1 MADAG
6 WDQGETVYLGDG
18 NIGNTDEAS
27 NSEIEEQFADFL
39 RRFHQANEKV
49 TYSYREV
56 LRSQYNSSNYFLSVH
71 MEHLR
76 SASEWLAERVLNHP
90 TKFLPVFEKAVKKV
104 ADEITRPRPNDEP
117 IKDIQVMLT
126 TDRRATTIR
135 ELDSTHVSKVVR
147 VPGIVIKASNIV
159 AKATNIRI
167 ECRNCG
173 DVKDMSIRPGFSG
186 AMLPRT
192 CDRQPVEGEERCP
205 LDPYDI
211 MGDKCLCV
219 DQQTLKL
226 QEAPEMVP
234 TGELPRHIMLS
245 ADRFLTRRVT
255 PGSRVDVVGVF
266 DNYRNS
272 QSGASGKGDSGTVI
286 PYIRVIGYMLEDDAN
301 SRSTSLTK
309 EEEKQMI
316 ELSKDP
322 ELYEKI
328 ANSLAPEIYGS
339 EDIKKSISCLL
350 FGGSRKE
357 LPDGMRLRGDVNVLL
372 LGDPGTAKSQLL
384 KKVSKLAPVAV
395 YTSGKGSSAAGLTAS
410 VVRDA
415 SSREFYLEAGAMVL
429 ADGGVVCID
438 EFDKMREEDRVA
450 IHEAM
455 EQQTI
460 SIAKAGITTILNTR
474 TSVLAAA
481 NSTFGRWDD
490 TKDTESNI
498 DFQATILSR
507 FDMIYIVKDV
517 ATEEQDTRIARHV
530 THFHQN
536 ITTKSEA
543 AQGPIDADLL
553 RKYINYARRHCGPRL
568 NMEAK
573 DRLINEFVNIR
584 TTSKNTR
591 RTIPITVRQLEAIIR
606 ISESLAKMR
615 LMPFATYSNVEEALR
630 LFRVSTLQAA
640 QNGDI
645 TGMEGMGRDADQ
657 EEVLRAERR
666 IQKRFPIGAS
676 VRERVILDDF
686 ASKDFSEYSV
696 RKAIWIMLKRGDLEH
711 RFQGPLLGVGKTR
724 QQQRNGASSEGHDQ
738 SG

>member
-1 MADAG
+1 M
-6 WDQGETVYLGDG
+6 YY
-18 NIGNTDEAS
+18 IY
-27 NSEIEEQFADFL
+27 
-39 RRFHQANEKV
+39 
-49 TYSYREV
+49 YSALAYCVPYRED
-56 LRSQYNSSNYFLSVH
+56 LRAQYNSGNYYLSVH
-71 MEHLR
+71 VEHLR

-90 TKFLPVFEKAVKKV
+90 AKYLPIFEKAAKKV
-104 ADEITRPRPNDEP
+104 VDEITRPRPNDDPVKP
-117 IKDIQVMLT
+117 IQIMLT
-126 TDRRATTIR
+126 TDRSATTIR
-135 ELDSTHVSKVVR
+135 ELDSTHVSRIVR
-147 VPGIVIKASNIV
+147 VPGIVIKASNII
-159 AKATNIRI
+159 AKATHVRI

-173 DVKDMSIRPGFSG
+173 DVKDMTIRPGFSG

-192 CDRQPVEGEERCP
+192 CDRTAVEGEERCP
-205 LDPYDI
+205 MDPYDI
-211 MGDKCLCV
+211 IGDKCQCV

-255 PGSRVDVVGVF
+255 PGSRVDVVGVY
-266 DNYRNS
+266 DNYRNYS
-272 QSGASGKGDSGTVI
+272 NGSKSSGDTGTVI

-301 SRSTSLTK
+301 SRSTALSK
-309 EEEKQMI
+309 EEEKQMS

-328 ANSLAPEIYGS
+328 TQSLAPEIYGS
-339 EDIKKSISCLL
+339 EDIKKSITCLL

-357 LPDGMRLRGDVNVLL
+357 LPDGMRLRGDINVLL

-410 VVRDA
+410 VVRDT

-438 EFDKMREEDRVA
+438 EFDKMRFVKRLLPNLFMRSTHVC
-450 IHEAM
+450 IHKHSFLTQCTYTDE
-455 EQQTI
+455 
-460 SIAKAGITTILNTR
+460 
-474 TSVLAAA
+474 
-481 NSTFGRWDD
+481 D
-490 TKDTESNI
+490 TKLTHIKSDK
-498 DFQATILSR
+498 ATILSR

-517 ATEEQDTRIARHV
+517 ASEEQDSRIARHV
-530 THFHQN
+530 TRFHQN
-536 ITTKSEA
+536 ITTTSEA

-553 RKYINYARRHCGPRL
+553 RKYVNYARRQCGPRL
-568 NMEAK
+568 NPEAK
-573 DRLINEFVNIR
+573 TRLINEFVNIR
-584 TTSKNTR
+584 SQNKSTR

-615 LMPFATYSNVEEALR
+615 LAPFASYTNVEEALR

-640 QNGDI
+640 QNGDV
-645 TGMEGMGRDADQ
+645 TGMEGMGVANDN
-657 EEVLRAERR
+657 EEVLRAEKR

-686 ASKDFSEYSV
+686 ASKDFSEYAV
-696 RKAIWIMLKRGDLEH
+696 RKAIWVMLKRGELEH
-711 RFQGPLLGVGKTR
+711 RFQGKVLYRKR
-724 QQQRNGASSEGHDQ
+724 
-738 SG
+738 